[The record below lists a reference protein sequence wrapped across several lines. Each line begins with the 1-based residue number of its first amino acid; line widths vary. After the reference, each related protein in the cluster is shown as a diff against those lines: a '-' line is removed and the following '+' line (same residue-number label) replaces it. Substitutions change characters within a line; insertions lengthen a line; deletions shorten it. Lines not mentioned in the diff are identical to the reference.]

1 MIVRVQFVEREKYQ
15 SIYPWCL
22 FSVENNGTK
31 IGELFEKIYEGTISC
46 GRVLPLQKF
55 DKENVQASVY
65 SGIRRIR
72 LFLT

>member
-31 IGELFEKIYEGTISC
+31 IGEVFDKIEEGTV
-46 GRVLPLQKF
+46 VLSLSHQ
-55 DKENVQASVY
+55 SLR
-65 SGIRRIR
+65 S
-72 LFLT
+72 T